1 VSGSSAGARYLCL
14 HCWRALER
22 PDAYF
27 LCAACDDDVERPAWM
42 RRSGGALRRLRDVR
56 RPWWSRLF
64 ADDNGDRRP
73 CPRHPD
79 APFQLYCECGYPLS
93 ERAALRGAPLG
104 LGIAGPR
111 SSGKTLL
118 VVTMMHELHGLE
130 LAGRPLGAV
139 GLDDTESRFHELS
152 AGFFD
157 HGGKPYATAPL
168 AAEAPRWDGEVPPG
182 NFAWTLTVG
191 GGRRGAPPALVA
203 VNDLGGET
211 WGLPS
216 HQRRERFDR
225 YLDHLGSL
233 IFLLDG
239 SSLAADLGFA
249 VDDAWDASPPP
260 GDRGATARQWFSRIV
275 ERLGR
280 RARRVD
286 LALTVSKA
294 DSLWVRDGW
303 EGLRP
308 DDADD
313 DGGDEERQAL
323 LERLL
328 REGQRRDVLIEARQ
342 RFRNV
347 RLFAVSSLGFLP
359 DDVDVDGD
367 GHLRRP
373 AHPSGVT
380 EPLVW
385 LLGRRLP
392 ASR

>member
-1 VSGSSAGARYLCL
+1 MSGRPGSARYLCL

-27 LCAACDDDVERPAWM
+27 LCAACDEDVQRPAWM

-64 ADDNGDRRP
+64 ADDGGDQGP

-79 APFQLYCECGYPLS
+79 ASFQLFCQCGYPLS

-118 VVTMMHELHGLE
+118 VVTMMKELHGLE
-130 LAGRPLGAV
+130 LDRPLGAV

-157 HGGKPYATAPL
+157 HGDKPYATAPVG
-168 AAEAPRWDGEVPPG
+168 AEAPRWDGEMPPG
-182 NFAWTLTVG
+182 NFAWTLSVG
-191 GGRRGAPPALVA
+191 GTRRGAPPALVA

-216 HQRRERFDR
+216 YERRERFDR
-225 YLDHLGSL
+225 YLGHLGSL
-233 IFLLDG
+233 IYLLDG
-239 SSLAADLGFA
+239 SSMAADLGYV

-260 GDRGATARQWFSRIV
+260 GDRGATARQWFGRIA

-294 DSLWVRDGW
+294 DSLWIHDDW
-303 EGLRP
+303 ERLRP
-308 DDADD
+308 HGEDD
-313 DGGDEERQAL
+313 DERQAL

-328 REGQRRDVLIEARQ
+328 REAQRRDVLIEARQ
-342 RFRNV
+342 RFRDV

-359 DDVDVDGD
+359 DRGDVDGE
-367 GHLRRP
+367 GHLRRR

-392 ASR
+392 ALR

>member
-1 VSGSSAGARYLCL
+1 MSATSAGGRYLCL

-64 ADDNGDRRP
+64 ADDGGDQGP
-73 CPRHPD
+73 CIRHPE
-79 APFQLYCECGYPLS
+79 APFQLFCECGYPLS
-93 ERAALRGAPLG
+93 ERAAVRGAPLG

-157 HGGKPYATAPL
+157 HGDKPYATAPV
-168 AAEAPRWDGEVPPG
+168 AAEVPPWDGEMPPG

-211 WGLPS
+211 WGLAG
-216 HQRRERFDR
+216 HERRERFDR
-225 YLDHLGSL
+225 YLGHLGSL
-233 IFLLDG
+233 IYLLDG
-239 SSLAADLGFA
+239 SSMAADLGYE
-249 VDDAWDASPPP
+249 VEDAWDASPPP
-260 GDRGATARQWFSRIV
+260 GDRGAKARQWFERITG
-275 ERLGR
+275 RLGR

-294 DSLWVRDGW
+294 DSLWVHDDW

-308 DDADD
+308 
-313 DGGDEERQAL
+313 GGDEEGREAL

-328 REGQRRDVLIEARQ
+328 LDAMRRDVLIEARE

-359 DDVDVDGD
+359 DHGDVDGA
-367 GHLRRP
+367 GHLRRR

-385 LLGRRLP
+385 LLGQRLP
-392 ASR
+392 ALR

>member
-1 VSGSSAGARYLCL
+1 MNGGPASGRFLCL
-14 HCWRALER
+14 HCWRSLER
-22 PDAYF
+22 ADAYF
-27 LCAACDDDVERPAWM
+27 LCAACDDDVERPVWM

-64 ADDNGDRRP
+64 ADEGGGEGP
-73 CPRHPD
+73 CPRHPG
-79 APFQLYCECGYPLS
+79 APFQLFCECGYPLS
-93 ERAALRGAPLG
+93 ERAALRGSPLG

-139 GLDDTESRFHELS
+139 GLDDTESRFHGLS
-152 AGFFD
+152 AGFFN
-157 HGGKPYATAPL
+157 HGDKPFATAPETD
-168 AAEAPRWDGEVPPG
+168 EAPRWDGETAPG

-191 GGRRGAPPALVA
+191 GARRGAPPALVA

-211 WGLPS
+211 WGLAG
-216 HQRRERFDR
+216 HERRARFDR
-225 YLDHLGSL
+225 YLGHLGSL
-233 IFLLDG
+233 IYLLDG

-260 GDRGATARQWFSRIV
+260 GDRGAAARQWFSRV
-275 ERLGR
+275 AERLGR

-286 LALTVSKA
+286 LALAVSKA
-294 DSLWVRDGW
+294 DSLWIHDDW

-308 DDADD
+308 GGEDD
-313 DGGDEERQAL
+313 DERQAL

-328 REGQRRDVLIEARQ
+328 RAAQRRDVLIEARQ
-342 RFRNV
+342 RFRDV

-359 DDVDVDGD
+359 EGRDVDGE

-380 EPLVW
+380 EPLLW
-385 LLGRRLP
+385 LLGKRLAAP
-392 ASR
+392 R